1 METDEK
7 ERNKIH
13 GVQMPKQYATAID
26 LVTGYTS
33 KANLLSGQIAALT
46 APAYKPSLFSAITD
60 FTQRF
65 SSLSTIDKILPAVGA
80 FTKVSPIFDV
90 SRQAIL
96 SLSHLVAP
104 SSINSIA
111 SIAAKDYKPW
121 YEETILKSPLSAL
134 TISQLTQSEVGKAA
148 TSINNLLNTDVLSQ
162 FSVQSSIA
170 GMTELSVFAEKSLVS
185 FPWDN
190 LGSKINITEPI
201 KGLISSNFL
210 EISQRY
216 SSLLKSFEENP
227 ISFAEVSP
235 TLTKS
240 APIEYFTGANLLEA
254 ISVDEEQ
261 IAEEE
266 IIKNEILLGNESSLT
281 LYLSRLDTELT
292 KMWQGANAALSS
304 SNPDKVRHF
313 SASIRELF
321 THVTHILAPDEQIKK
336 WSNDS
341 SLYDKEGK
349 PTRKARLLFIC
360 RNISNDPLTKFV
372 EKDVSATVE
381 FLGLFQ
387 EGTHAITASF
397 SEHQLI
403 ALKARAESTLRFLL
417 EIYFKTS
424 N

>member
-7 ERNKIH
+7 EQNKIH

-33 KANLLSGQIAALT
+33 KANLLSGQIATLT

-65 SSLSTIDKILPAVGA
+65 SSLRTIDKLLPTVDTFA
-80 FTKVSPIFDV
+80 KVSPMFDV
-90 SRQAIL
+90 SRQATL
-96 SLSHLVAP
+96 SLSHLAAP
-104 SSINSIA
+104 SNINSIA
-111 SIAAKDYKPW
+111 SIAAKNYKPW

-134 TISQLTQSEVGKAA
+134 IISQLTQSEVGKAA
-148 TSINNLLNTDVLSQ
+148 TSISNLLNTDVLSQ

-170 GMTELSVFAEKSLVS
+170 KMTELSVFAEKYLVS

-190 LGSKINITEPI
+190 LGSKINITDPT
-201 KGLISSNFL
+201 KDLISSNFL
-210 EISQRY
+210 GVSKHY

-227 ISFAEVSP
+227 ISFTKISP
-235 TLTKS
+235 ALTKS
-240 APIEYFTGANLLEA
+240 ASIEYFTGANLLEA

-266 IIKNEILLGNESSLT
+266 IIKNEILLENESSLT
-281 LYLSRLDTELT
+281 SYLPRLDTGLT
-292 KMWQGANAALSS
+292 KMWHGANAALSS

-313 SASIRELF
+313 SASVRELF
-321 THVTHILAPDEQIKK
+321 THVMHILAPDEQIKK

-341 SLYDKEGK
+341 SLYHKGK
-349 PTRKARLLFIC
+349 PTRKARFLFIC
-360 RNISNDPLTKFV
+360 RNISNDPMTKFV
-372 EKDVSATVE
+372 EKDASATVE

-403 ALKARAESTLRFLL
+403 ALKARAESTLKFLL
-417 EIYFKTS
+417 EIDLKTS

>member
-1 METDEK
+1 MEMDEK
-7 ERNKIH
+7 EQNKIH
-13 GVQMPKQYATAID
+13 GVQMPNKYATAID

-46 APAYKPSLFSAITD
+46 APAYKPILFSAITD

-65 SSLSTIDKILPAVGA
+65 SSLSAIDKLLPTVDTFAKA
-80 FTKVSPIFDV
+80 SPVFDV

-96 SLSHLVAP
+96 SLSHLAAP

-111 SIAAKDYKPW
+111 SIAAKNYKPW

-134 TISQLTQSEVGKAA
+134 TISQLTQSKVGRAA

-170 GMTELSVFAEKSLVS
+170 KMTELSVFAEKSLVS

-190 LGSKINITEPI
+190 LGSKINITHPT
-201 KGLISSNFL
+201 KDLISSNFL
-210 EISQRY
+210 GVSKYY

-227 ISFAEVSP
+227 ISFTKISP

-261 IAEEE
+261 IVEEE
-266 IIKNEILLGNESSLT
+266 IIKNEILLENESSLT
-281 LYLSRLDTELT
+281 SYLPRLDTGLT
-292 KMWQGANAALSS
+292 KMWHGANAALSS

-313 SASIRELF
+313 SASVRELF
-321 THVTHILAPDEQIKK
+321 YSRDTHSCSRRT
-336 WSNDS
+336 N
-341 SLYDKEGK
+341 
-349 PTRKARLLFIC
+349 
-360 RNISNDPLTKFV
+360 
-372 EKDVSATVE
+372 
-381 FLGLFQ
+381 
-387 EGTHAITASF
+387 
-397 SEHQLI
+397 
-403 ALKARAESTLRFLL
+403 
-417 EIYFKTS
+417 
-424 N
+424 

>member
-7 ERNKIH
+7 EQNNIH

-26 LVTGYTS
+26 LVRGYTS
-33 KANLLSGQIAALT
+33 KANLLSGQIATLT
-46 APAYKPSLFSAITD
+46 TPACKPSLFSAITD

-65 SSLSTIDKILPAVGA
+65 PSLSTIDKLLPAVDTFA
-80 FTKVSPIFDV
+80 EVSPAFDA
-90 SRQAIL
+90 SRQATL
-96 SLSHLVAP
+96 SLSHLAAP
-104 SSINSIA
+104 PNINSIA
-111 SIAAKDYKPW
+111 SIAANNYEPW
-121 YEETILKSPLSAL
+121 YEETILKSPISAL
-134 TISQLTQSEVGKAA
+134 VTSQLTQFEVGKAA
-148 TSINNLLNTDVLSQ
+148 TSINNLLSTDVLSQ

-170 GMTELSVFAEKSLVS
+170 KMTELSVFAEESLVS

-190 LGSKINITEPI
+190 LGSKINITDPT
-201 KGLISSNFL
+201 KDLISSNFL
-210 EISQRY
+210 EISQYY

-227 ISFAEVSP
+227 ISFAEISP
-235 TLTKS
+235 VLTKS

-266 IIKNEILLGNESSLT
+266 IIKNEILVENESSLT
-281 LYLSRLDTELT
+281 SYLPRLDTGLT
-292 KMWQGANAALSS
+292 KMWDGANAALSS

-321 THVTHILAPDEQIKK
+321 THVIHILAPDEQIKK

-341 SLYDKEGK
+341 SLYDKGK

-403 ALKARAESTLRFLL
+403 ALKARAESTLKFLL
-417 EIYFKTS
+417 EIDLKTS

>member
-7 ERNKIH
+7 EQNEIH

-46 APAYKPSLFSAITD
+46 APVYKPSLFSAITD

-65 SSLSTIDKILPAVGA
+65 SSLSTIDKLLPTVDTFA
-80 FTKVSPIFDV
+80 KVSPMFDV
-90 SRQAIL
+90 SRQATL
-96 SLSHLVAP
+96 SVSHLAAP

-111 SIAAKDYKPW
+111 SIVANNYKPW

-134 TISQLTQSEVGKAA
+134 VTSQLTQFEVGKAA

-170 GMTELSVFAEKSLVS
+170 KMTELSVFAEKSLVS

-190 LGSKINITEPI
+190 LGSKVNITDPT
-201 KGLISSNFL
+201 KDLISSNFL
-210 EISQRY
+210 GVSKHY

-227 ISFAEVSP
+227 ISFTKISP

-254 ISVDEEQ
+254 ISADEEQ

-266 IIKNEILLGNESSLT
+266 IIKNEILLENESSLT
-281 LYLSRLDTELT
+281 SYLSRLDTGLT
-292 KMWQGANAALSS
+292 KMWHGANAALSS

-313 SASIRELF
+313 SVSIRELF
-321 THVTHILAPDEQIKK
+321 THVIHILAPDEQIKK

-341 SLYDKEGK
+341 FLYDKGK

-387 EGTHAITASF
+387 EGTHTITASF

-417 EIYFKTS
+417 EIDLKTS

>member
-7 ERNKIH
+7 ERNEIH
-13 GVQMPKQYATAID
+13 GVQMPKQYAAAID

-65 SSLSTIDKILPAVGA
+65 SSLSTIDKLLPAVDTFA
-80 FTKVSPIFDV
+80 KVSPMFDV
-90 SRQAIL
+90 SRQATL
-96 SLSHLVAP
+96 SLSHLAGP

-111 SIAAKDYKPW
+111 SIAANNYEPW
-121 YEETILKSPLSAL
+121 YEETILKSPISAL
-134 TISQLTQSEVGKAA
+134 VTSQLTQFEVGKTA

-162 FSVQSSIA
+162 FSVQSIIA
-170 GMTELSVFAEKSLVS
+170 KMTELSVFAEESLVS

-190 LGSKINITEPI
+190 LGSKINITDPT
-201 KGLISSNFL
+201 KDLISSNFL
-210 EISQRY
+210 EISQHY

-227 ISFAEVSP
+227 ILFTEISP
-235 TLTKS
+235 VLTKS

-266 IIKNEILLGNESSLT
+266 IIKNEILVENESSLT
-281 LYLSRLDTELT
+281 SYLPRLDTGLT
-292 KMWQGANAALSS
+292 KMWHGANAALSS

-321 THVTHILAPDEQIKK
+321 THVIDILAPDEQIKK

-341 SLYDKEGK
+341 SLFDKGK

-360 RNISNDPLTKFV
+360 RNISNDPMTKFV
-372 EKDVSATVE
+372 EKDASATVE

-403 ALKARAESTLRFLL
+403 ALKARAESTLKFLL
-417 EIYFKTS
+417 EIDLKTS

>member
-1 METDEK
+1 MEIDEK
-7 ERNKIH
+7 EQNEIH

-33 KANLLSGQIAALT
+33 KANLLSGQIATLT

-65 SSLSTIDKILPAVGA
+65 SSLRTIDKLLPTVDTFA
-80 FTKVSPIFDV
+80 KVSPMFDV
-90 SRQAIL
+90 SRQATL
-96 SLSHLVAP
+96 SLSHLAAP
-104 SSINSIA
+104 SNINSIA
-111 SIAAKDYKPW
+111 SIAAKNYKPW

-134 TISQLTQSEVGKAA
+134 IISQLTQSKVGKAA

-170 GMTELSVFAEKSLVS
+170 KMTELSVFAEKYLVS

-190 LGSKINITEPI
+190 LGSKINITDPT
-201 KGLISSNFL
+201 KDLISSNFL
-210 EISQRY
+210 GVSKHY

-227 ISFAEVSP
+227 ISFTKISP
-235 TLTKS
+235 ALTKS

-266 IIKNEILLGNESSLT
+266 IIKNEILLENESSLT
-281 LYLSRLDTELT
+281 SYLPRLDTGLT
-292 KMWQGANAALSS
+292 KMWHGANAALSS

-313 SASIRELF
+313 SASVRELF
-321 THVTHILAPDEQIKK
+321 THVMHILAPDEQIKK

-341 SLYDKEGK
+341 SLYHKGK
-349 PTRKARLLFIC
+349 PTRKARFLFIC
-360 RNISNDPLTKFV
+360 RNISNDPMTKFV
-372 EKDVSATVE
+372 EKDASATVE

-403 ALKARAESTLRFLL
+403 ALKARAESTLKFLL
-417 EIYFKTS
+417 EIDLKTS

>member
-7 ERNKIH
+7 EQNKIH

-26 LVTGYTS
+26 LVTEYTS

-46 APAYKPSLFSAITD
+46 PPAYEPSLFSAITD
-60 FTQRF
+60 LTQRF
-65 SSLSTIDKILPAVGA
+65 SSLSTIENLLPAVDTGA
-80 FTKVSPIFDV
+80 KVSPMFDA

-96 SLSHLVAP
+96 SLSHLAAP

-111 SIAAKDYKPW
+111 SIVAKDYKPW
-121 YEETILKSPLSAL
+121 YEETILRSPLSASI
-134 TISQLTQSEVGKAA
+134 ISQLTQSKVGKAA
-148 TSINNLLNTDVLSQ
+148 TPISNLLNTDVLSQ

-170 GMTELSVFAEKSLVS
+170 KMAELSVFAEKSLVS

-190 LGSKINITEPI
+190 LGSKINITDPT
-201 KGLISSNFL
+201 KDLISSNFL
-210 EISQRY
+210 GVSKHY

-227 ISFAEVSP
+227 ISFTKISP
-235 TLTKS
+235 ALTKS
-240 APIEYFTGANLLEA
+240 ASIEYFTGANLLEA

-261 IAEEE
+261 ITEEE
-266 IIKNEILLGNESSLT
+266 IIKNEILLENESSLT
-281 LYLSRLDTELT
+281 SYLPRLDTGLT
-292 KMWQGANAALSS
+292 KMWHGANAALSS

-321 THVTHILAPDEQIKK
+321 THVIHILAPDEQIKK

-341 SLYDKEGK
+341 FLYDKGK
-349 PTRKARLLFIC
+349 PTRKARLLFIY
-360 RNISNDPLTKFV
+360 RNISNDRFTKFV

-381 FLGLFQ
+381 FLRLFQ

-403 ALKARAESTLRFLL
+403 ALKAKAESTLRFLL
-417 EIYFKTS
+417 EIDLKTS
-424 N
+424 I

>member
-7 ERNKIH
+7 EQNKIH

-33 KANLLSGQIAALT
+33 KANSLSGQITALT

-65 SSLSTIDKILPAVGA
+65 SLSTIDKLLPAVDTFA
-80 FTKVSPIFDV
+80 KVSPIFDV
-90 SRQAIL
+90 SRQATL
-96 SLSHLVAP
+96 SLSHLAAP

-111 SIAAKDYKPW
+111 SIAAKNYKPW
-121 YEETILKSPLSAL
+121 YEETILRSPLSASI
-134 TISQLTQSEVGKAA
+134 ISQLTQSKIGKAA
-148 TSINNLLNTDVLSQ
+148 TSINNLLKTDVLSQ

-170 GMTELSVFAEKSLVS
+170 KMTELSVFAEKSLVS

-190 LGSKINITEPI
+190 LGSKINIKDPT
-201 KGLISSNFL
+201 KDLISSDFL
-210 EISQRY
+210 GVSKYY

-227 ISFAEVSP
+227 ISFTKINP

-240 APIEYFTGANLLEA
+240 ASIEYFTGANLLEA

-281 LYLSRLDTELT
+281 SYLLRLDTGLT
-292 KMWQGANAALSS
+292 KMWLGANAAVSS

-321 THVTHILAPDEQIKK
+321 THVIHILAPDEQIKK

-341 SLYDKEGK
+341 FLYDKGK
-349 PTRKARLLFIC
+349 PTRKARLLFIY
-360 RNISNDPLTKFV
+360 RNISNNPFTKFV

-397 SEHQLI
+397 SGHQLI
-403 ALKARAESTLRFLL
+403 ALKARVESTLKFLL
-417 EIYFKTS
+417 EIHFKTS